1 MQLTLNETFLA
12 VLAGLVGLS
21 VIVTALGAWLSA
33 RTIDE
38 AKQQRLRLVNSRL
51 RASWSIV
58 AVFSVAFALGTGT
71 LLFVFALVSF
81 FALRNFVSLTPIR
94 PADHWA
100 LVLAFYIVTPLQYVL
115 IGTGK
120 IGLFTVFI
128 PVYLFLLL
136 PVVMALKQDTE
147 RYLERVAKVQWGLM
161 ICVYCVS
168 HAPAIAQLGGPEIG
182 ERGPLLLVYFLLVLY
197 VADLAQVITSAVVG
211 GTPLKS
217 DPNRTWAGVM
227 VAATV
232 AGLLGTA
239 LWWMTPYRWW
249 QSTLMSII
257 IAASGFFG
265 SVVLSSVK
273 KSLGARDWDTGI
285 VGVRAVLD
293 RLDAL
298 AFAAPVCFHLT
309 AWLYSRAAQ

>member
-12 VLAGLVGLS
+12 VLVGLVALS
-21 VIVTALGAWLSA
+21 VVVTALGSHLGRNTTDAV
-33 RTIDE
+33 
-38 AKQQRLRLVNSRL
+38 KQQRLALVNSRL

-58 AVFSVAFALGTGT
+58 AVFSIAFALGTGA
-71 LLFVFALVSF
+71 LLFVFALASF

-100 LVLAFYIVTPLQYVL
+100 LVLAFYVITPLHYVL
-115 IGTGK
+115 IG
-120 IGLFTVFI
+120 IGYIGTFTVFI
-128 PVYLFLLL
+128 PVYVFLLL
-136 PVVMALKQDTE
+136 PVVMALKQDNE

-161 ICVYCVS
+161 ICVYCIS
-168 HAPAIAQLGGPEIG
+168 HAPAIVQLGTPDAG

-197 VADLAQVITSAVVG
+197 IADLTQVITSAVLG
-211 GTPLKS
+211 GTPLRS
-217 DPNRTWAGVM
+217 DPTRTWAGVM

-257 IAASGFFG
+257 VACAGFLG

-298 AFAAPVCFHLT
+298 AFAAPVFFHLT
-309 AWLYSRAAQ
+309 AWLYSR